1 MTFSFDAH
9 FLTHEETE
17 ALAKQ
22 RKLLKVAPGTMQTGF
37 HTRSCSSDP
46 QHTHPCSAHQGGKPG
61 VNDKLQRSLCSGQE
75 T

>member
-22 RKLLKVAPGTMQTGF
+22 RKLLKLPQEQCRQDSTPGPALLTLSTP
-37 HTRSCSSDP
+37 TPVLPIRV
-46 QHTHPCSAHQGGKPG
+46 
-61 VNDKLQRSLCSGQE
+61 VNQE
-75 T
+75 